1 MDRNSR
7 GVGVQPAL
15 ISVLAFDKP
24 ERERE
29 RERERESMPLHLF
42 IITRHCLFIEI
53 GTGEL
58 ALSFPY
64 WNMIVIGISEIFT
77 THIVNSNLIWVKGFH
92 PRSASRFIKFLGMP
106 SGNPHSRHLSYLHSA
121 LMAGNTYVKRS
132 GGNLRLLDRE
142 NCIFPIRGID

>member
-7 GVGVQPAL
+7 GVGVQPTL

-29 RERERESMPLHLF
+29 RA
-42 IITRHCLFIEI
+42 CLSIYLLLLVIAYSLKSGSSLSPPRI
-53 GTGEL
+53 G
-58 ALSFPY
+58 S
-64 WNMIVIGISEIFT
+64 NMIVIGISEIFT

-132 GGNLRLLDRE
+132 GGNLRPSDRE